1 MRAIIDS
8 DIQEAARYLRE
19 GEVIAIPTETVYGL
33 AGNALDTQAVSRIF
47 EVKNRPTF
55 NPLIVHSHGLEGI
68 RKFVSQLPKQ
78 MEDLADAFWPGPLT
92 LLLPK
97 DEIIPDLVTAQN
109 DRVAVR
115 VPQHPLTL
123 ELLASLDFPLAAP
136 SANPFGYISPTTAE
150 HVMQQLGVKIPYIL
164 DGGSAQVGVESTII
178 GWEKDHS
185 FQVYR
190 LGGLSVEQIEEVL
203 GPVAPRST
211 SSGSVKASG
220 MLKSHYAPGAD
231 LFLGHIERL
240 WEEKGGALTAVL
252 NYRHQRPHI
261 PFDQQYVLTPSGNM
275 KEAAQRLFALM
286 REIDGQDYDT
296 ILTEHVPNV
305 GLGRAINDR
314 LEKAQAQFKGSLY
327 KEEASSEIVD

>member
-1 MRAIIDS
+1 
-8 DIQEAARYLRE
+8 
-19 GEVIAIPTETVYGL
+19 
-33 AGNALDTQAVSRIF
+33 
-47 EVKNRPTF
+47 
-55 NPLIVHSHGLEGI
+55 
-68 RKFVSQLPKQ
+68 
-78 MEDLADAFWPGPLT
+78 
-92 LLLPK
+92 
-97 DEIIPDLVTAQN
+97 
-109 DRVAVR
+109 
-115 VPQHPLTL
+115 
-123 ELLASLDFPLAAP
+123 
-136 SANPFGYISPTTAE
+136 
-150 HVMQQLGVKIPYIL
+150 
-164 DGGSAQVGVESTII
+164 
-178 GWEKDHS
+178 
-185 FQVYR
+185 
-190 LGGLSVEQIEEVL
+190 
-203 GPVAPRST
+203 
-211 SSGSVKASG
+211 